1 MVNVF
6 LWWKGQLGMANLRNE
21 SRFHKK
27 YTKTNM
33 GGKIPKRGPKG
44 LLIYGVNPSCTK
56 KYTKTK
62 IGPKGWL
69 I

>member
-1 MVNVF
+1 
-6 LWWKGQLGMANLRNE
+6 MANLRNE
-21 SRFHKK
+21 SRFYKK

-33 GGKIPKRGPKG
+33 GGKIPKGW
-44 LLIYGVNPSCTK
+44 LIYGMNPSCTK

>member
-1 MVNVF
+1 
-6 LWWKGQLGMANLRNE
+6 MANLRNE

-44 LLIYGVNPSCTK
+44 WLIYGMNPSCIK

-62 IGPKGWL
+62 IGPKEKSQKEAPNNFYFF
-69 I
+69 